1 MSTMTR
7 FKGASLTPLEWPH
20 LSWIPFLP
28 QGIRIEDYLD
38 ENRYVVRAELP
49 GIDPVE
55 DLRITCIQGQL
66 QLDVV
71 RRDRRT
77 DAGRSEFRYGSFFR
91 VLPLPAGVK
100 EETLTARYADGILEI
115 TAELGALEVRVREIP
130 IQVETS
136 HKPVAEPKP
145 AEETV
150 TGRKP
155 AGEATAAHKPAKKE

>member
-38 ENRYVVRAELP
+38 EDRYVVRAELT

-55 DLRITCIQGQL
+55 DMRITCIQGQL

-100 EETLTARYADGILEI
+100 
-115 TAELGALEVRVREIP
+115 
-130 IQVETS
+130 
-136 HKPVAEPKP
+136 
-145 AEETV
+145 
-150 TGRKP
+150 
-155 AGEATAAHKPAKKE
+155 